1 MNAPHRI
8 YGWLDSQLSIARHY
22 GGCSVNGKSYV
33 IRYDLEGQPLE
44 EVESKKGKSVTKR
57 TSPAPTAT
65 GDLLRDILGEPE

>member
-1 MNAPHRI
+1 MTTPHRI
-8 YGWLDSQLSIARHY
+8 YGWPDSQLSIARHY
-22 GGCSVNGKSYV
+22 GGCEINGKRYV

-65 GDLLRDILGEPE
+65 DDLLRDILGELE